1 MPPHPLTNF
10 QVQKC
15 YQNKAK
21 FNDVYSRNNLFKIQ
35 DRAYIM
41 MSICLDEYESIRTY
55 WIASYVN
62 AENVTYFD
70 SFRVEHIPK
79 EIRNIIGNKNIATKN
94 THTLL
99 NHRIYILI
107 YILYK
112 CRIHAY
118 NSIMY
123 GGIFVL
129 DLLISC

>member
-21 FNDVYSRNNLFKIQ
+21 FNDVYWRNNLFKIK
-35 DRAYIM
+35 DGAYIM
-41 MSICLDEYESIRTY
+41 MSIYLDEYESIRTY

-70 SFRVEHIPK
+70 SFRVAHISK
-79 EIRNIIGNKNIATKN
+79 EIRNIIGNKNITTKN

-99 NHRIYILI
+99 NHIIYINI
-107 YILYK
+107 Y
-112 CRIHAY
+112 
-118 NSIMY
+118 SI
-123 GGIFVL
+123 
-129 DLLISC
+129 